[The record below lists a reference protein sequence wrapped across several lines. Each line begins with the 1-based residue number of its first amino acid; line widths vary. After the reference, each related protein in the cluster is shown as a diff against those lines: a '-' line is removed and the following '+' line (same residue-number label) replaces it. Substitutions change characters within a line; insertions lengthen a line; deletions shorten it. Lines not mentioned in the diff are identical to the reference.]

1 MASELNLF
9 EMDFEGS
16 ADAGLV
22 AGYDGKRAVANSR
35 SYAVEMANQVEVGG
49 QIDLQSKADAEAV
62 GVKHD
67 TELADILNF
76 GDAVAEQVL
85 AEAKAYGLSSHH
97 DSDWDPELLT
107 LNPDGLL
114 KVTAGE
120 GAKLKIE
127 AEATSQSDLSEIR
140 IQTNAEAVGWSD
152 ADFTTANEEGL
163 VIEAYAEALGIDNGA
178 DNILYTESL
187 ATAIEGDDGDA
198 TTTLTIT
205 SNVEADALATA
216 QLSGQ
221 SETSMIEWMEAH
233 SIGIN
238 DTDINLIGEGLVDA
252 NTYSS
257 ISFETIDPSD
267 LGSEN
272 LEGVDNTVIT
282 LDGDESNMV
291 DASTEVEVAET
302 MTGASSYGI
311 QGTTIFGDGD
321 GANIINAEAII
332 EADFSSWSG
341 FTGSELD
348 EFIAMGL
355 NDSNIVLGKGA
366 DVVRGV
372 AKQDLTLNESF
383 SETLDTDSALA
394 QTLSQS
400 AGINNSA
407 INTGAGNDIVEGQ
420 VSGEAI
426 HVDTSRGIVDSYI
439 NTSTGDDKIHGSVTN
454 SLLHGGSGDD
464 RIEMDDA
471 FGSIV
476 DAGSGDDRI
485 AIASESESMQLFGG
499 TGEDIIIGG
508 SGDDMISGGVGSDV
522 LRGGEG
528 ADTFVFDVSSFG
540 RGTDLV
546 SDFNQAEGDV
556 LELSAALT
564 GINRGAEPIFI
575 TAAMAEGTNIDAAI
589 IYDTL
594 ENIQGQRAT
603 SVKMAYAHD
612 QGSMMFDEDGDWTQG
627 SDVLAVVRHT
637 DSSSELA
644 PSDIKIA

>member
-16 ADAGLV
+16 ADADLV
-22 AGYDGKRAVANSR
+22 ASYDGKRAVANSR

-49 QIDLQSKADAEAV
+49 QINLQSRADAEAV
-62 GVKHD
+62 GLKHD
-67 TELADILNF
+67 AELADILNF
-76 GDAVAEQVL
+76 SDAVAEQVL
-85 AEAKAYGLSSHH
+85 AEAEAYGLSSHH
-97 DSDWDPELLT
+97 ESDWDPELLT

-152 ADFTTANEEGL
+152 ADFTTAAEEGL
-163 VIEAYAEALGIDNGA
+163 VIEAFADALGIDDGA

-205 SNVEADALATA
+205 SNVDADALATA

-238 DTDINLIGEGLVDA
+238 DTDINLIGEGFVDA
-252 NTYSS
+252 DTYSS
-257 ISFETIDPSD
+257 INFEIYNPSD
-267 LGSEN
+267 LDSEDIQ
-272 LEGVDNTVIT
+272 GVDNTVIMLDGEESST
-282 LDGDESNMV
+282 LD
-291 DASTEVEVAET
+291 ASSEVEVTET

-321 GANIINAEAII
+321 GANIIEAEAVI

-341 FTGSELD
+341 FTGAELD
-348 EFIAMGL
+348 EFVAMGL

-366 DVVRGV
+366 DVVRGI

-383 SETLDTDSALA
+383 DETLDTDGDLA

-439 NTSTGDDKIHGSVTN
+439 NTSTGDDEINGSVIN
-454 SLLHGGSGDD
+454 SVLHGGSGDD

-471 FGSIV
+471 IGSIV

-485 AIASESESMQLFGG
+485 AIASESQSMQLFGG

-522 LRGGEG
+522 LRGGGG
-528 ADTFVFDVSSFG
+528 ADRFVFDVSSFG

-575 TAAMAEGTNIDAAI
+575 TAAMAEGTNTDAAM

-603 SVKMAYAHD
+603 SVKMAYARD

-627 SDVLAVVRHT
+627 SDVLAVVRQT

-644 PSDIKIA
+644 PSDIKIV

>member
-9 EMDFEGS
+9 EMDFEGA
-16 ADAGLV
+16 ADADLV
-22 AGYDGKRAVANSR
+22 ASYDGKRAVANSR

-49 QIDLQSKADAEAV
+49 QIDLQSRADAEAV
-62 GVKHD
+62 GLKHD
-67 TELADILNF
+67 AELADILNF
-76 GDAVAEQVL
+76 SDEVAEHVL
-85 AEAKAYGLSSHH
+85 AEAEAYGLSSHH
-97 DSDWDPELLT
+97 ESDWDPELLT

-127 AEATSQSDLSEIR
+127 AEATAQSDLSEIR

-152 ADFTTANEEGL
+152 ADFTTTAEEGL
-163 VIEAYAEALGIDNGA
+163 VIEAFADALGIDDGA

-187 ATAIEGDDGDA
+187 ATTIEGDDGDA

-205 SNVEADALATA
+205 SNVDADALATA

-238 DTDINLIGEGLVDA
+238 DTDINLIGEGFVDA
-252 NTYSS
+252 DTYSS
-257 ISFETIDPSD
+257 INFEIYNPSVLD
-267 LGSEN
+267 SEDVQ
-272 LEGVDNTVIT
+272 GVDNTVIMLDGEESST
-282 LDGDESNMV
+282 LD
-291 DASTEVEVAET
+291 ASSEVEVTET

-321 GANIINAEAII
+321 GANIIEAEAVI

-348 EFIAMGL
+348 EFVAMGL

-366 DVVRGV
+366 DVVRGI

-383 SETLDTDSALA
+383 DATLDTDGDLV

-439 NTSTGDDKIHGSVTN
+439 NTSTGDDEINGSVIN
-454 SLLHGGSGDD
+454 SVLHGGSGDD

-471 FGSIV
+471 IGSIV

-485 AIASESESMQLFGG
+485 AIASESQSMQLFGG

-522 LRGGEG
+522 LRGGGG
-528 ADTFVFDVSSFG
+528 ADRFVFDVSSFG

-612 QGSMMFDEDGDWTQG
+612 QGLMMFDEDGDWTQG
-627 SDVLAVVRHT
+627 SDVLAVVRQT

-644 PSDIKIA
+644 PSDIKIV